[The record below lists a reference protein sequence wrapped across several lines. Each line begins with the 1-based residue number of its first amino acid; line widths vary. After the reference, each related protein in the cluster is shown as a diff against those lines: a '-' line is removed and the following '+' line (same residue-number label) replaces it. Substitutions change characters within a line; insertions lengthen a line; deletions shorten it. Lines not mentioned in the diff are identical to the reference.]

1 METLKWYR
9 KKKKEKLKELR
20 YKNIYIEEFD
30 ILSQERK
37 ELRYEIN
44 LLWDNLTY
52 LDIIINYKI
61 RNYITTSILII
72 SIIYILI
79 N

>member
-44 LLWDNLTY
+44 LLWDNLTH
-52 LDIIINYKI
+52 LDIIINCKI